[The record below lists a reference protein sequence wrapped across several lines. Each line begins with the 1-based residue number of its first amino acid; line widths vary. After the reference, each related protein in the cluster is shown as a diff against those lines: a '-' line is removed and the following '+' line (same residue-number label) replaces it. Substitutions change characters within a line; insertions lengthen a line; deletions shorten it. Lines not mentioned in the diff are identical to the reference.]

1 MAFLKSSAT
10 LRNLLVK
17 RSRAHVPRSIAPQQN
32 RFYAHQSYGGG
43 EGDPK
48 GETPQQQGANPV
60 SADKEHPGPPPPDVG
75 KGTGGGP
82 TKAGSDGNNAQQ
94 HGGAG
99 SGSGNGSSG
108 STQSKSGASPKIHS
122 ENMPA
127 EESADVK
134 KHNEELENRH
144 DRASNKVDD
153 EGKDNVSKKFW
164 SGKHPLD
171 VFPGLTD

>member
-1 MAFLKSSAT
+1 MAFLKSSPR
-10 LRNLLVK
+10 LRSLLAQP
-17 RSRAHVPRSIAPQQN
+17 SRIHLTQRTIPHQHRL
-32 RFYAHQSYGGG
+32 YADQSYGGG

-48 GETPQQQGANPV
+48 GETPQQQGTNPA
-60 SADKEHPGPPPPDVG
+60 SADKEHPGPPPPNVG

-82 TKAGSDGNNAQQ
+82 TKAGGDGNGSQQ

-99 SGSGNGSSG
+99 SSSGSGSSG

-122 ENMPA
+122 ENMAA

-144 DRASNKVDD
+144 DRASNKVEDD
-153 EGKDNVSKKFW
+153 GKDNVGKKFW
-164 SGKHPLD
+164 QGKMSID
-171 VFPGLTD
+171 VFTGQTG

>member
-1 MAFLKSSAT
+1 MAFLKSSPR
-10 LRNLLVK
+10 LRNLLVQPT
-17 RSRAHVPRSIAPQQN
+17 RIYVPLSVTPLQR
-32 RFYAHQSYGGG
+32 RRYAHQSYGGG

-48 GETPQQQGANPV
+48 GETPQQQGTNPV

-82 TKAGSDGNNAQQ
+82 TKAGSDGSDTQQ

-99 SGSGNGSSG
+99 SGSGSGSSG

-134 KHNEELENRH
+134 KHNEELEKRH

-153 EGKDNVSKKFW
+153 AENDNVSKKFW
-164 SGKHPLD
+164 SGHGGADKDP
-171 VFPGLTD
+171 